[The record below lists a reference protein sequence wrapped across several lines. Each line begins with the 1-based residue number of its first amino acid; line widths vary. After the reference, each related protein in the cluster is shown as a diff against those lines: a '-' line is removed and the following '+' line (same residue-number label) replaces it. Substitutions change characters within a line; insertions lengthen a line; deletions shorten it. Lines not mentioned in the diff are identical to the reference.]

1 MGRSSRSKCDHSG
14 YRAIGRNAFSGCR
27 GLGRWLIDTR
37 SSARGLFDCARAARW
52 PWIAAQMYGGRRRRS
67 KAAMGLEMKITWR
80 LGEEFRGVCFFGGVV
95 VPRYLGRASGLGR
108 TGTNCGGNPGT
119 WWMAGCGQRLWSFCG
134 TRRSALG
141 VNPPQ
146 AVRPHT
152 RPPASPGG
160 ARPVW

>member
-1 MGRSSRSKCDHSG
+1 MFKAIDGDCRRCRTCRGALAMGRSSRSKCDRSG

-80 LGEEFRGVCFFGGVV
+80 LGEEFRGVCFFRGSRSSTVSRTSKWLGV
-95 VPRYLGRASGLGR
+95 GLGPIAEATR
-108 TGTNCGGNPGT
+108 ELGG
-119 WWMAGCGQRLWSFCG
+119 WQDAGKGSG
-134 TRRSALG
+134 VSA
-141 VNPPQ
+141 V
-146 AVRPHT
+146 H
-152 RPPASPGG
+152 G
-160 ARPVW
+160 AAR